1 MTEEEIQKLL
11 DDNKA
16 LQEELENQK
25 QLVSSLTEEKSSL
38 TSTNEELNAKY
49 QEQLKTSIELSKKVT
64 SYFIPGDSSNN
75 GETGQPGDN
84 KEPSITFETLF
95 K

>member
-64 SYFIPGDSSNN
+64 SYFIPKNSNTD
-75 GETGQPGDN
+75 ELGQP
-84 KEPSITFETLF
+84 KETQKPSITFETLF

>member
-1 MTEEEIQKLL
+1 MTDEEIQKLL

-16 LQEELENQK
+16 LQEELEKQK
-25 QLVSSLTEEKSSL
+25 QTISSLTEEKSSL
-38 TSTNEELNAKY
+38 TSSNEELNAKY

-64 SYFIPGDSSNN
+64 SYFIPDNSNVD
-75 GETGQPGDN
+75 ESGQP
-84 KEPSITFETLF
+84 KETQKPSITFETLF